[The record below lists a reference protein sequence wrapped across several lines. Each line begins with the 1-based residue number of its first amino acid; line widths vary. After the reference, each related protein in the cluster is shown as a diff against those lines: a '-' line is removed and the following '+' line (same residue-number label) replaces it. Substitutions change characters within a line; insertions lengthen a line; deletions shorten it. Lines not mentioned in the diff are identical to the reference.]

1 MPVIAV
7 AAIAAAA
14 TAASAVAKKKA
25 ADKAA
30 SAQKKGLDTMAA
42 LLKKNDPAS
51 LNKAA
56 QIADKERAQRRLALQ
71 EELDPELAQ
80 LRKVSKQQML
90 EQAQTPFEQRESGKL
105 ARTLYEEVKA
115 PDARTE
121 QIKDQL
127 LAAAQQE
134 LSAGA
139 TLPPE
144 FQAEL
149 VRSGLNTGSQAGL
162 AIDKNVI
169 GGGVARALGT
179 AGIQLQQ
186 QRQQQAM
193 AMTQQAENLKNSRV
207 NILASVFPR
216 LRDLETTNL
225 NEARQSFGLAEAAL
239 PESGLGGA
247 EIVNLK
253 MAQMK
258 NKMDLTQQRANLK
271 AQQAM
276 AKGEFTGQMIGAGA
290 SFANTYGGSLF
301 GGAPSLSSLG
311 GSSAPQGFGGV
322 VNDPTGAVGGATNI
336 GYYGSRNAQQQAN
349 YNALQRYYE

>member
-1 MPVIAV
+1 MPVV
-7 AAIAAAA
+7 AIAAVAMAA
-14 TAASAVAKKKA
+14 ASAASAVVQKRA

-30 SAQKKGLDTMAA
+30 KAQRQGLDTMAG
-42 LLKKNDPAS
+42 LLKKNDPVS

-56 QIADKERAQRRLALQ
+56 ALADKERAERRLALQ
-71 EELDPELAQ
+71 EELDPELAEI
-80 LRKVSKQQML
+80 RKTSKQQML
-90 EQAQTPFEQRESGKL
+90 EQAQTPFETRGSGKL

-115 PDARTE
+115 PDASE

-162 AIDKNVI
+162 AIDKSVV
-169 GGGVARALGT
+169 GGGVARALGS

-193 AMTQQAENLKNSRV
+193 ALTQQAENLKNSRV
-207 NILASVFPR
+207 NILSSVFPK
-216 LRDLETTNL
+216 LRDLETANL

-239 PESGLGGA
+239 PESGLSGI
-247 EIVNLK
+247 EVVNLQL
-253 MAQMK
+253 AQTK
-258 NKMDLTQQRANLK
+258 NQMSLAQQRANLN

-276 AKGEFTGQMIGAGA
+276 AKGQFVGQMIGAGA
-290 SFANTYGGSLF
+290 GLASAGLGMMGGAGGMMGGGGGASSMMGGLGQMQSSQAGTPMYGGMAMPF
-301 GGAPSLSSLG
+301 LSSK
-311 GSSAPQGFGGV
+311 
-322 VNDPTGAVGGATNI
+322 
-336 GYYGSRNAQQQAN
+336 
-349 YNALQRYYE
+349 

>member
-1 MPVIAV
+1 MPVAAVAV
-7 AAIAAAA
+7 AASV
-14 TAASAVAKKKA
+14 ASAVAQKRAAKKA
-25 ADKAA
+25 AKAQA
-30 SAQKKGLDTMAA
+30 KGLETQQA
-42 LLKKNDPAS
+42 LLKRNDPVA

-56 QIADKERAQRRLALQ
+56 QIADKERAERRLALQ
-71 EELDPELAQ
+71 KELDPELAELRQ
-80 LRKVSKQQML
+80 LSKQQML
-90 EQAQTPFEQRESGKL
+90 EQAKVAPEDRQSGKL

-115 PDARTE
+115 PDERTE
-121 QIKDQL
+121 RIKDQL

-149 VRSGLNTGSQAGL
+149 VRSGLSTGSQAGF

-169 GGGVARALGT
+169 GGGVARALGS

-207 NILASVFPR
+207 NILSSVFPR
-216 LRDLETTNL
+216 LRDLETANI

-239 PESGLGGA
+239 PESGLGGTD
-247 EIVNLK
+247 IVNLK

-258 NKMDLTQQRANLK
+258 NQMALAGQKSNLAAQK
-271 AQQAM
+271 AQAQGQFM
-276 AKGEFTGQMIGAGA
+276 GQMMGAGA
-290 SFANTYGGSLF
+290 SAI
-301 GGAPSLSSLG
+301 GAGIGAMGSLG
-311 GSSAPQGFGGV
+311 GASASQGFGGV
-322 VNDPTGAVGGATNI
+322 VNDPTGAVGGVTNI